1 MSLTNATL
9 VEISKPGPL
18 ATNGDPG
25 LPVVVWTG
33 VAKGYLKRTRRMV
46 ISGGVNVPVKRDVF
60 TLLNRAGAPVVER
73 AGGDW
78 EAYTVIIDDT
88 RTPESKRRRYVVR
101 GMENRAAGTPVD
113 SIRLELDVEGAA

>member
-1 MSLTNATL
+1 MNLTNAAL
-9 VEISKPGPL
+9 VEIARPGPL

-25 LPVVVWTG
+25 TPVVVWTG

-46 ISGGVNVPVKRDVF
+46 VSGGENVPVKRDVF
-60 TLLNRAGAPVVER
+60 TLLNRAGAPVVEK

-78 EAYTVIIDDT
+78 EAHTVVLEDLKFSPAVKL
-88 RTPESKRRRYVVR
+88 RFVVR

-113 SIRLELDVEGAA
+113 SIRLELEGEAAA